1 MDFIRIG
8 DKIISRSKINK
19 LITKIFELRSR
30 GWSQQDIA
38 DEINTDRTFISRLE
52 TLGEVR
58 RGRRIAIVGFPVAN
72 KEEIRRTAEQE
83 GVELVFLL
91 SEEERWSFVEDR
103 SGLELFN
110 AIMTLLAQI
119 REFDVV
125 IILASNKR
133 VKLVESLLDKEVIS
147 IEIGSSPIGED
158 KYVDPEKVADIIRHV
173 RR

>member
-8 DKIISRSKINK
+8 DKIISRGKINK
-19 LITKIFELRSR
+19 IIDKIFELRSR

-38 DEINTDRTFISRLE
+38 NEIDTDRSFISRLE
-52 TLGEVR
+52 TLAEIR

-72 KEEIRRTAEQE
+72 KEEITRVAERE

-91 SEEERWSFVEDR
+91 TEKERWSFVQDR
-103 SGLELFN
+103 NGLELFN

-125 IILASNKR
+125 IILASDKR

-147 IEIGSSPIGED
+147 LEIGSSPIGED
-158 KYVDPEKVADIIRHV
+158 KYIDPEKVADIIRNV